1 MKTTW
6 YLIHFTGRY
15 REQGFFKPCYYWI
28 IQLARYF
35 SLLVNRWRF
44 SVKKRFRGKQKPRI
58 IQIKVEFYHGFLS
71 CGKCEH
77 SPAPLGAVIFT
88 KFEIKWIIQRRDT
101 MARASLPVLR
111 LVRGSTFEGAI
122 KTHPFGR
129 WWLTE
134 DSAAYSISL
143 LDFYP
148 RFHAIHSNPW
158 NLDNASDWWLGFKK
172 TRREMWRAYIFSR
185 YTRDVHGRKS
195 IRMEGK

>member
-1 MKTTW
+1 
-6 YLIHFTGRY
+6 
-15 REQGFFKPCYYWI
+15 
-28 IQLARYF
+28 
-35 SLLVNRWRF
+35 
-44 SVKKRFRGKQKPRI
+44 
-58 IQIKVEFYHGFLS
+58 
-71 CGKCEH
+71 
-77 SPAPLGAVIFT
+77 
-88 KFEIKWIIQRRDT
+88 

-185 YTRDVHGRKS
+185 YTRDVQRGKKHSNGREIKKKKKK
-195 IRMEGK
+195 REGFHLAQHEAFCSRYLL

>member
-1 MKTTW
+1 
-6 YLIHFTGRY
+6 
-15 REQGFFKPCYYWI
+15 
-28 IQLARYF
+28 
-35 SLLVNRWRF
+35 
-44 SVKKRFRGKQKPRI
+44 
-58 IQIKVEFYHGFLS
+58 
-71 CGKCEH
+71 
-77 SPAPLGAVIFT
+77 
-88 KFEIKWIIQRRDT
+88 

-185 YTRDVHGRKS
+185 YTRDVQRGKKHSNGREIKKKKKKGRDFTWRNTRLS
-195 IRMEGK
+195 VRDICFKPVSSKDRYFRL